1 MPLRT
6 PSSIPP
12 PLPLLGGPGPL
23 SFVLAVVAGL
33 WEDDAALVARL
44 VAGDEDA
51 LRRLYDRLARRVRGI
66 ALRLLARPAEAD
78 DVVQETFVEVW
89 RSADRYD
96 PARGS
101 LATWVS
107 TIAHRRAV
115 DRLRRP
121 ATRPLGEEIGGALV
135 ASSSS
140 PQENVAEGEVRARV
154 TRALSALPPEQREP
168 IELMYYRGLSQSE
181 SAELLGVALGTLKSR
196 VRAGMARLGQMLADP
211 APEARP

>member
-1 MPLRT
+1 MPSRP

-12 PLPLLGGPGPL
+12 PVPLLGSPGPL

-121 ATRPLGEEIGGALV
+121 ATRPLGEEIGSALV

-140 PQENVAEGEVRARV
+140 PQDNVAEGEVRARV

-196 VRAGMARLGQMLADP
+196 VRAGMARLGQMLEDP
-211 APEARP
+211 ALEARP

>member
-1 MPLRT
+1 MPLRL
-6 PSSIPP
+6 PFSIPP
-12 PLPLLGGPGPL
+12 PLPVLGGGGPL
-23 SFVLAVVAGL
+23 SFVLAVVAGV
-33 WEDDAALVARL
+33 WEGDAALAARL
-44 VAGDEDA
+44 VEGDEDA
-51 LRRLYDRLARRVRGI
+51 LRRLYDRLAGRVRAI
-66 ALRLLARPAEAD
+66 ALRLLARPSEAD

-107 TIAHRRAV
+107 IIAHRRAV

-121 ATRPLGEEIGGALV
+121 ATRPLGEEISGSLAT
-135 ASSSS
+135 ASSS
-140 PQENVAEGEVRARV
+140 PHENVADGQERARV
-154 TRALSALPPEQREP
+154 TRALTALPPEQREP

-181 SAELLGVALGTLKSR
+181 AAELLGVALGTLKGR
-196 VRAGMARLGQMLADP
+196 VRAGMARLGQMLGDP

>member
-1 MPLRT
+1 MPPR
-6 PSSIPP
+6 PPSIPP
-12 PLPLLGGPGPL
+12 PVPLLGSPGPL

-44 VAGDEDA
+44 VDGDEDA

-121 ATRPLGEEIGGALV
+121 ATRPLGEEIGGALA

-154 TRALSALPPEQREP
+154 SRALSALPPEQREP

-196 VRAGMARLGQMLADP
+196 VRAGMARLGKMLEDP